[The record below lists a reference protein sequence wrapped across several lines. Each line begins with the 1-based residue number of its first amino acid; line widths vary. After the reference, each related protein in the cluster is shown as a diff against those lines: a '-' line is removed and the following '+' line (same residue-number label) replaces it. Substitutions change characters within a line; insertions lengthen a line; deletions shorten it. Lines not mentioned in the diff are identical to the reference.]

1 MMNTVLSKNKIDF
14 SYLDPWMYSGR
25 IYRVVKS
32 KPCDVVF
39 HKMIASWTNNI
50 DSFDAFKLDPTEKYV
65 FLIAET
71 EDNYGFNLNAQKYYS
86 LSFIANKYY
95 QTLKYLEYI
104 IYKLRKRHIKNP
116 TNMHNYITTGGM
128 DFPVEQLLMPYAG
141 DNIRVFNFEGA
152 LRGMRNP
159 KNSWHLSDS
168 MFGIAEWDTA
178 YNCAKEVAYS
188 WAYHV
193 EPYDEEMRPVI
204 ANNYL
209 EWLSNNHRIHVDEDY
224 VEFACIGPKDM
235 RLAKAL
241 INGGSEH
248 RKFLRQIMVTVDI
261 TAPLYWWKEF
271 DTYKVGTTA
280 NSTSTMHKLTSK
292 PITIDCFE
300 IDDYDDS
307 LTLEHRPY
315 GTDIGI
321 IVDDL
326 IDDLEALRQKYL
338 ETNDKAYWKELVRW
352 LPESWLQTRTV
363 TMNYENL
370 LSMVHQR
377 KHHKLVEWSS
387 DTDTYHHP
395 SFIKFARSLPY
406 ADDFIF
412 VNED

>member
-1 MMNTVLSKNKIDF
+1 MKF
-14 SYLDPWMYSGR
+14 
-25 IYRVVKS
+25 
-32 KPCDVVF
+32 
-39 HKMIASWTNNI
+39 
-50 DSFDAFKLDPTEKYV
+50 E
-65 FLIAET
+65 
-71 EDNYGFNLNAQKYYS
+71 
-86 LSFIANKYY
+86 
-95 QTLKYLEYI
+95 
-104 IYKLRKRHIKNP
+104 
-116 TNMHNYITTGGM
+116 
-128 DFPVEQLLMPYAG
+128 
-141 DNIRVFNFEGA
+141 NIRVYNFEHA

-168 MFGIAEWDTA
+168 SFGIAEWDNA
-178 YNCAKEVAYS
+178 YEYAKECANA
-188 WAYHV
+188 WAYFMT
-193 EPYDEEMRPVI
+193 PPEEDVNVTLI
-204 ANNYL
+204 DKYL
-209 EWLSNNHRIHVDEDY
+209 EWLSDNHRIYIADDY
-224 VEFACIGPKDM
+224 VEYACIGPKDM

-307 LTLEHRPY
+307 LHIGAVPGTGDPYNVGVFTEDFIDFLEN
-315 GTDIGI
+315 
-321 IVDDL
+321 
-326 IDDLEALRQKYL
+326 LRLAYL

-377 KHHKLVEWSS
+377 KHHKLVEWSGV
-387 DTDTYHHP
+387 DDYANE
-395 SFIKFARSLPY
+395 SFIKFAHSLPY

-412 VNED
+412 VNEG

>member
-1 MMNTVLSKNKIDF
+1 MKF
-14 SYLDPWMYSGR
+14 
-25 IYRVVKS
+25 
-32 KPCDVVF
+32 
-39 HKMIASWTNNI
+39 
-50 DSFDAFKLDPTEKYV
+50 E
-65 FLIAET
+65 
-71 EDNYGFNLNAQKYYS
+71 
-86 LSFIANKYY
+86 
-95 QTLKYLEYI
+95 
-104 IYKLRKRHIKNP
+104 
-116 TNMHNYITTGGM
+116 
-128 DFPVEQLLMPYAG
+128 
-141 DNIRVFNFEGA
+141 NIRVFNFEGA

-168 MFGIAEWDTA
+168 KFGIGEWDNVYA
-178 YNCAKEVAYS
+178 LANDVAND
-188 WAYHV
+188 WA
-193 EPYDEEMRPVI
+193 EMYP
-204 ANNYL
+204 
-209 EWLSNNHRIHVDEDY
+209 EDY
-224 VEFACIGPKDM
+224 TDIQKIVDKTEELFECGRIYTEGDICEYAYIGPKDM

-248 RKFLRQIMVTVDI
+248 RKFLRQIIVTVDI

-315 GTDIGI
+315 GTDVGI

-387 DTDTYHHP
+387 DTDTYHYP
-395 SFIKFARSLPY
+395 SFIKFVRSLPY

-412 VNED
+412 VDEG

>member
-1 MMNTVLSKNKIDF
+1 MKF
-14 SYLDPWMYSGR
+14 
-25 IYRVVKS
+25 
-32 KPCDVVF
+32 
-39 HKMIASWTNNI
+39 
-50 DSFDAFKLDPTEKYV
+50 E
-65 FLIAET
+65 
-71 EDNYGFNLNAQKYYS
+71 
-86 LSFIANKYY
+86 
-95 QTLKYLEYI
+95 
-104 IYKLRKRHIKNP
+104 
-116 TNMHNYITTGGM
+116 
-128 DFPVEQLLMPYAG
+128 
-141 DNIRVFNFEGA
+141 NIRVFNFEGA

-168 MFGIAEWDTA
+168 KFGIDEWDNTYSLA
-178 YNCAKEVAYS
+178 NEVAHN
-188 WAYHV
+188 WV
-193 EPYDEEMRPVI
+193 EMYP
-204 ANNYL
+204 
-209 EWLSNNHRIHVDEDY
+209 EDY
-224 VEFACIGPKDM
+224 TDIQNIVDKTEELFECGRIYTEGDICEYAFIGPKDM
-235 RLAKAL
+235 KLAKAL

-315 GTDIGI
+315 AYDVGI

-412 VNED
+412 VNEG